1 MPALTSIGLVA
12 ISFLTFAFGV
22 VEIALERAVLRNFD
36 QYAARTSTSWP
47 EHHRK
52 GPYRSLLLIPAHLTT
67 GVTDAI
73 IVSGAI
79 ALLCGI
85 ISLLHA
91 ITAARYNERGKLG
104 QVSSMSSYTSPFALT
119 SSRESSLSSTLSYAW
134 LLPPQPSPLRSTHS

>member
-1 MPALTSIGLVA
+1 MLALTSIALVA
-12 ISFLTFAFGV
+12 LTFLTFAFGV
-22 VEIALERAVLRNFD
+22 VEIALEHAVLRSFD

-91 ITAARYNERGKLG
+91 ITAARCNERVKLG
-104 QVSSMSSYTSPFALT
+104 QVG
-119 SSRESSLSSTLSYAW
+119 
-134 LLPPQPSPLRSTHS
+134 